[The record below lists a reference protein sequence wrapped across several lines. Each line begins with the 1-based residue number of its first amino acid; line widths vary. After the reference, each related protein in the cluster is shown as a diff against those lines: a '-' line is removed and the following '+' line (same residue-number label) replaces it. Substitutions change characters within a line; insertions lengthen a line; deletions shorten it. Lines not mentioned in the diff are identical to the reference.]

1 MLLAADCAI
10 PPVSD
15 RFRFPSTAR
24 VSIKL
29 NQPLARLTTSYIQT
43 GTHRPILSRGDIW
56 LYTML
61 SHVINY

>member
-56 LYTML
+56 LYTM
-61 SHVINY
+61 